1 MRDRA
6 LCDDCRRVLTKEQGN
21 LSSSQFLALQRLF
34 ALSGRILN
42 NGCEPDRRAKV
53 FIGSSREGIEIANKL
68 QELLAEDFSVVV
80 WNQGTVFGLGDS
92 TLEALEAAILEYQF
106 GIFVFTPDDELHSRG
121 KTKTVARDNV
131 LFELGM
137 FIGKLGRKRAF
148 AVHPGQS
155 TIELPSDL
163 HGITTAVY
171 NPTEK
176 NLAATLGPI
185 ANKVRTTIKQR

>member
-1 MRDRA
+1 
-6 LCDDCRRVLTKEQGN
+6 
-21 LSSSQFLALQRLF
+21 
-34 ALSGRILN
+34 
-42 NGCEPDRRAKV
+42 V

-131 LFELGM
+131 LFELEC
-137 FIGKLGRKRAF
+137 L
-148 AVHPGQS
+148 
-155 TIELPSDL
+155 
-163 HGITTAVY
+163 
-171 NPTEK
+171 
-176 NLAATLGPI
+176 
-185 ANKVRTTIKQR
+185 